1 MDTKYEYDSGM
12 PRARNIRII
21 KWTWVVLQDIFLSVL
36 DVILPEK
43 ERAARV
49 RNRTIA
55 DFVLCPTVHELRGEH
70 IITLL
75 NYKDAGV
82 SDLVRALKY
91 EQSNHAAGLCALALA
106 DYLREEVSNMRTFSP
121 KQILIMPVPLHR
133 DRVRERGFNQVEKV
147 LSRLPED
154 FKNGQLSTLTTNTL
168 QRTRATPQQT
178 RLSRSDRLK
187 NVSGAFEISSDSI
200 NGTHVILIDDVTT
213 TGATLTSAARPLRK
227 NGAQVTLIALA
238 RA

>member
-1 MDTKYEYDSGM
+1 MGAYFGYDAGM
-12 PRARNIRII
+12 KPILRFGQN
-21 KWTWVVLQDIFLSVL
+21 IFLAVL
-36 DVILPEK
+36 DVILPER
-43 ERAARV
+43 ERAARI
-49 RNRTIA
+49 RQRTIA
-55 DFVLCPTVHELRGEH
+55 DFTLCPTVHELRGER

-121 KQILIMPVPLHR
+121 KQIVIMPVPLHH
-133 DRVRERGFNQVEKV
+133 DRLRERGFNQIEKV
-147 LSRLPED
+147 LTRLPTD
-154 FKNGQLSTLTTNTL
+154 FQNGRLSTLVTNSL
-168 QRTRATPQQT
+168 LRTRATPQQT

-187 NVSGAFEISSDSI
+187 NVSGAFEVSNDLISGKHI
-200 NGTHVILIDDVTT
+200 ILIDDVTT
-213 TGATLTSAARPLRK
+213 TGATLTSAARPLRQK
-227 NGAQVTLIALA
+227 GAHVNLIALA